1 MFNPPRVAVAERP
14 VAVETAP
21 QTGSAPSIIQSVE
34 GLRALAAILV
44 LLFHVLY
51 GSGRPELGDG
61 FLRNVMLSGYMGVD
75 FFFVLSGFLL
85 FLPTVKA
92 SGRFGDVRA
101 YMVRRGARILP
112 AYYIALGVGL
122 LVAPLLT
129 TVDVDLPRESAGG
142 LASFLLHLTLLQH
155 SVGLLLGFPE
165 GFYINGGVWTLALEA
180 CFYLLLPLFAARYF
194 RHPFRWLAACL
205 GASML
210 WKYAVINLA
219 VFGRSTPGSSLRL
232 TLITQFP
239 TYLAHFGG
247 GMTAAWLL
255 VRLGSHPS
263 YPARRW
269 IAVPIQ
275 VLALG
280 AIGWGMSRAGARDI
294 AGSAGVFDHWSRTT
308 LVAGAF
314 AVLLLATALGPAWSQ
329 LPFSNPVSR
338 KLGQVSYGIYL
349 WHLPLIGFALTTLG
363 FAPDATTGAFWRLL
377 GFVLAGSV
385 VLGLLS
391 FKLVEK
397 PAIDWAR
404 CHKNRNDGR
413 PAGPPPAVGRTR
425 LVFQSRR
432 AETR

>member
-1 MFNPPRVAVAERP
+1 MFSPPSVAVAERP
-14 VAVETAP
+14 AAIETAP
-21 QTGSAPSIIQSVE
+21 QSGSAPSIIHSVD
-34 GLRALAAILV
+34 GLRAFAAIAV

-92 SGRFGDVRA
+92 NGRFGDVRA
-101 YMVRRGARILP
+101 YLVRRGARILP

-122 LVAPLLT
+122 LIFPLLT
-129 TVDVDLPRESAGG
+129 TADIDLPLESADG

-165 GFYINGGVWTLALEA
+165 GFHINGGIWTLALEG

-194 RHPFRWLAACL
+194 RHPWRWLAACL
-205 GASML
+205 GASMI

-219 VFGRSTPGSSLRL
+219 VFGEYSSGSSLRL

-255 VRLGSHPS
+255 VRLGNHPS
-263 YPARRW
+263 YPSRRW
-269 IAVPIQ
+269 IAVPVQ
-275 VLALG
+275 VLALA

-294 AGSAGVFDHWSRTT
+294 AGSAGLFDHWSRTT

-314 AVLLLATALGPAWSQ
+314 AVLLLATALAPAWSQ
-329 LPFSNPVSR
+329 LPFANPVSR

-349 WHLPLIGFALTTLG
+349 WHLPLIGFALTTLD
-363 FAPDATTGAFWRLL
+363 FTPDATTGAFWRLL
-377 GFVLAGSV
+377 GFVLVGSV
-385 VLGLLS
+385 ILGLAS
-391 FKLVEK
+391 FRLVEK

-404 CHKNRNDGR
+404 RRNHR
-413 PAGPPPAVGRTR
+413 NAGETAFPSPTVGRTR
-425 LVFQSRR
+425 
-432 AETR
+432 